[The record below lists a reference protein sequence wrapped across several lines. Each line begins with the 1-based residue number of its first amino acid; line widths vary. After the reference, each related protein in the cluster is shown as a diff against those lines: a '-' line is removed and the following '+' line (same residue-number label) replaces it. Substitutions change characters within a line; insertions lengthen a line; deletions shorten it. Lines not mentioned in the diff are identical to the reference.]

1 MTLIMLM
8 YNLIEY
14 DDIHL
19 KASESLWQYYGDK
32 LAIGATDNIIEFSA
46 NNDNNNNNNDK
57 NIVIII
63 MMIIIIIIIII
74 LLPESSK
81 RK

>member
-1 MTLIMLM
+1 M

-46 NNDNNNNNNDK
+46 NNNNNNNNNDK

-74 LLPESSK
+74 ILLPESSK